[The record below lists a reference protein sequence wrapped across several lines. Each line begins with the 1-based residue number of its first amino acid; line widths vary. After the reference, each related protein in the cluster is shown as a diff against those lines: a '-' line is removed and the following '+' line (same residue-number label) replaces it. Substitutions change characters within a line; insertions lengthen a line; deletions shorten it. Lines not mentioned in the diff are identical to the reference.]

1 MRQFETAE
9 KVRAARDAVRM
20 LGEGAGWRD
29 VCRAVGVARGTLE
42 RWVAAWRAGG
52 AEGLKS
58 QRHKSGRKPVAG
70 EDVPE
75 PWAKRLRGLAAK
87 CHSAVLALRRAKDWP
102 DCPPGIRSHLE
113 GLFAKG
119 GRIDLPLSLRRLCQV
134 PPEAEAKRKSDT
146 AYGHVA
152 LKGRHEAM
160 VRDPRTGKVRELLAG
175 DIYLSDDMSVNHPFW
190 FELPPGET
198 KTRAGRGDKLA
209 EKFGVAV
216 GRQGLYT
223 IDARGKWLGVD
234 LIGRPS
240 DAYTAADVLRHFRHV
255 VRSFGLPR
263 LGWVLEKG
271 VWCARTVDG
280 VRVAVD
286 DDGAQK
292 RIVAGLES
300 LGIEVRHV
308 WTSEGKALVE
318 GAFGNLQNWLDLQER
333 PTVGRQRGEMERV
346 EAVLR
351 RVRAGT
357 VHPQDAGLPD
367 IAEELGEIQAAMLRC
382 NETPKNGRIQEGIP
396 DERWARDIE
405 AHPLAMPDGAQ
416 WGVFMPWKAETQ
428 IRQGHVEATV
438 DGRNYRFT
446 APEVFAELGSGY
458 RVLMGFDPDDPAA
471 GCCVWNLE
479 KGARNI
485 LRVSVG
491 GWLCNAEY
499 SSPMLL
505 WGDDDDARAAH
516 EARKKRFTR
525 AFTAAWAGTGL
536 WGVGA
541 QKGVERSGARSQE
554 PGARSQ
560 DAAGG
565 PLAAPGKR
573 RALSERELDDIEARL
588 ASDEARLE
596 EAGVFWG

>member
-1 MRQFETAE
+1 MKNFCTAE
-9 KVRAARDAVRM
+9 KTKAAREAVRL
-20 LGEGAGWRD
+20 LGEGRDWRE
-29 VCRAVGVARGTLE
+29 VCRLLKMKRSTLE
-42 RWVAAWRAGG
+42 RWVMKWRAGG
-52 AEGLKS
+52 AAALES
-58 QRHKSGRKPVAG
+58 RRHQSGRRPVA

-75 PWAKRLRGLAAK
+75 EFARKLRGLAAK
-87 CHSAVLALRRAKDWP
+87 CHSAVLAWRRAKDWP

-113 GLFAKG
+113 GLFARG
-119 GRIDLPLSLRRLCQV
+119 GRIDLPMSLRRLCQV

-146 AYGHVA
+146 AFGHVA
-152 LKGRHEAM
+152 LKGRHEAK
-160 VRDPRTGKVRELLAG
+160 VRDPRTGRVRELLAG

-209 EKFGVAV
+209 ERFGVAV

-255 VRSFGLPR
+255 VKGFGLPR

-286 DDGAQK
+286 DDGAKK

-300 LGIEVRHV
+300 LGIEVKHV

-318 GAFGNLQNWLDLQER
+318 GAFGNLQNWLDLQNN
-333 PTVGRQRGEMERV
+333 PTVGRQRGEMERI
-346 EAVLR
+346 EAVMR

-357 VHPQDAGLPD
+357 VHPQDVGLPD
-367 IAEELGEIQAAMLRC
+367 IAQELGEVQAAMLRC
-382 NETPKNGRIQEGIP
+382 NETPKAGRIQEGIP
-396 DERWARDIE
+396 DERWARDTE
-405 AHPLAMPDGAQ
+405 AHPLAVPESEQ

-471 GCCVWNLE
+471 GACCWNLE
-479 KGARNI
+479 TGARNI
-485 LRVSVG
+485 LRAPPG

-541 QKGVERSGARSQE
+541 KKGVEK
-554 PGARSQ
+554 PGAHSPGGAG
-560 DAAGG
+560 DPPAA
-565 PLAAPGKR
+565 AAVEPPAPRR
-573 RALSERELDDIEARL
+573 RAFSARELDDIEAAL
-588 ASDEARLE
+588 AAKEAELA
-596 EAGVFWG
+596 EAGAFWG

>member
-1 MRQFETAE
+1 MRQFDQSS
-9 KVRAARDAVRM
+9 KVHAAREAVR
-20 LGEGAGWRD
+20 LLAGGMPWRD

-42 RWVAAWRAGG
+42 RWVAVWRAEG
-52 AEGLKS
+52 AEGLAS
-58 QRHKSGRKPVAG
+58 NRHRSGRKPVAG

-113 GLFAKG
+113 GLFARG
-119 GRIDLPLSLRRLCQV
+119 GRIDVPLSLRRLCQV
-134 PPEAEAKRKSDT
+134 PPEAAAKRRSDT

-160 VRDPRTGKVRELLAG
+160 VRDPRTGEVRELLAG

-255 VRSFGLPR
+255 VGTYGLPR

-280 VRVAVD
+280 VKVAVD
-286 DDGAQK
+286 GDGAK
-292 RIVAGLES
+292 SRIVAGLES
-300 LGIEVRHV
+300 LGIEVKHV

-318 GAFGNLQNWLDLQER
+318 GAFGNLQNWLDLQEN

-346 EAVLR
+346 EAVMR

-357 VHPQDAGLPD
+357 VHPRDAGLPD
-367 IAEELGEIQAAMLRC
+367 IARELAEVQAAMMHC
-382 NETPKNGRIQEGIP
+382 NETPKAGRIQEGIP
-396 DERWARDIE
+396 DERWAADTE
-405 AHPLAMPDGAQ
+405 AHPLAVPESEQ
-416 WGVFMPWKAETQ
+416 WGVFMPWKTETQ

-438 DGRNYRFT
+438 DGRTFRFT
-446 APEVFAELGSGY
+446 APEVFAELGAGY
-458 RVLMGFDPDDPAA
+458 RVVVGFDPDDAEA
-471 GCCVWNLE
+471 GACVWNLE

-485 LRVSVG
+485 YRAAVG
-491 GWLCNAEY
+491 GWLCHAEH
-499 SSPMLL
+499 SAPMLL
-505 WGDDDDARAAH
+505 WGDDDEARAAH
-516 EARKKRFTR
+516 AERKRRFTR
-525 AFTAAWAGTGL
+525 AFTTAWAGTGL

-541 QKGVERSGARSQE
+541 KNGVER
-554 PGARSQ
+554 PGVKTGSRTGEG
-560 DAAGG
+560 DAAA
-565 PLAAPGKR
+565 AAPAPAKR
-573 RALSERELDDIEARL
+573 KALTATDLAGIEASL
-588 ASDEARLE
+588 EADESRLE
-596 EAGVFWG
+596 QSGVLWG